1 MLAVDQKKG
10 GNVMRQDKRQ
20 EVLRAALERLNRTDT
35 RYACAAHFERYDA
48 VSYLSVQRYFAAFVF
63 AISLGLPELAAGASH
78 CTADE
83 VQFWSCSAKGKVYEL
98 CASRDL
104 GKGTGYLQYRAGRL
118 GKVELVFPSERSN
131 PLGVFSYRL
140 FNRHA
145 SLSFNI
151 GEYQYELI
159 DKLIGRSEI
168 NVLKSS
174 RGSVP
179 TLTCERSTQT
189 LTDTATIDLF
199 KIVGLYD

>member
-1 MLAVDQKKG
+1 
-10 GNVMRQDKRQ
+10 MRG
-20 EVLRAALERLNRTDT
+20 
-35 RYACAAHFERYDA
+35 
-48 VSYLSVQRYFAAFVF
+48 YFAGMAFAV
-63 AISLGLPELAAGASH
+63 SLGLPMLAAGASH

-83 VQFWSCSAKGKVYEL
+83 VQFWSCSTKGKVYEL

-104 GKGTGYLQYRAGRL
+104 GKEKGYLQYRAGRI
-118 GKVELVFPSERSN
+118 GKVELVFPPGRSN

-168 NVLKSS
+168 GVMKSGH
-174 RGSVP
+174 GSVS
-179 TLTCERSTQT
+179 TLGCERSTQT
-189 LTDTATIDLF
+189 LTDTATIEFF
-199 KIVGLYD
+199 KVVGLYE